1 MAVAYEPIRVARS
14 VGEGA
19 PRKVSPPE
27 GATKT
32 HKDGVPMVLSSGLA
46 QEAAFGAA
54 EIVHGVSIG
63 PGSNLAVAGTAE
75 ELSLGAAPNMASSKI
90 IPVGA
95 PIKDGYSHMYAADG
109 RTTFYIM
116 LKDGQV
122 FTNAM
127 VGATFGLVKDG
138 TSGYW
143 FMDNTDTSG
152 DNAVAVCRGVD
163 PSSPNTV
170 ALGARV
176 LFQFL
181 AALRAF

>member
-1 MAVAYEPIRVARS
+1 MAVAYEPIRLARS

-19 PRKVSPPE
+19 PRIVSPPE

-32 HKDGVPMVLSSGLA
+32 HKEGVPMVLSSGNA
-46 QEAAFGAA
+46 QEAAFGGP
-54 EIVHGVSIG
+54 EIVYGVSIHVG
-63 PGSNLAVAGTAE
+63 QNLAVAGTAE
-75 ELSLGAAPNMASSKI
+75 SISIGTAPNMASSAI
-90 IPVGA
+90 IPIGA
-95 PIKDGYSHMYAADG
+95 PIEDGYAHMYAADG
-109 RTTFYIM
+109 RSTFYIM

-127 VGATFGLVKDG
+127 VGGTYGLTKDA

-143 FMDNTDTSG
+143 YLDNTDTSG
-152 DNAVAVCRGVD
+152 DNAVAVVRGVD

-181 AALRAF
+181 STLRAF

>member
-1 MAVAYEPIRVARS
+1 MAVAYEPIRLARS

-19 PRKVSPPE
+19 PRKVSTPE

-32 HKDGVPMVLSSGLA
+32 HKEGVPMVLSSGNA
-46 QEAAFGAA
+46 QEAAFGGA
-54 EIVHGVSIG
+54 EIVYGVSIA
-63 PGSNLAVAGTAE
+63 PGQNLAVAGTAE
-75 ELSLGAAPNMASSKI
+75 ELSVGTPPNMASAKI

-95 PIKDGYSHMYAADG
+95 PIKDGQAHMYAADG
-109 RTTFYIM
+109 RNTFYIM

-122 FTNAM
+122 FTNTM
-127 VGATFGLVKDG
+127 VGGTYGLVKDV

-143 FMDNTDTSG
+143 YLDNTDTSG
-152 DNAVAVCRGVD
+152 DNAVAVVRGVD
-163 PSSPNTV
+163 PSSPNTA

-176 LFQFL
+176 LFQFV